1 MHGSVG
7 TLPFGG
13 VGQSGTGAY
22 RGKASFDVFTHQ
34 RTVVETPNWMDKLLR
49 VRYMPYLESEL
60 KRAQW
65 LSSSKPN
72 FDRNGKKIQ
81 GASYWLWMVF
91 GLGGPSAK
99 GALLRW
105 LFVLASGYV
114 ALNGFNL
121 KWPGAQA

>member
-13 VGQSGTGAY
+13 VGQSGAGAY
-22 RGKASFDVFTHQ
+22 RGKASFDCFTHR

-60 KRAQW
+60 KNFQW
-65 LSSSKPN
+65 MNAKKVD
-72 FDRNGKKIQ
+72 FDRNGNKIK
-81 GASYWLWMVF
+81 GPGYWLWLVL
-91 GLGGPSAK
+91 GLGGSSTK

-105 LFVLASGYV
+105 LIVAVSSYV
-114 ALNGFNL
+114 ALNGLDLRSF
-121 KWPGAQA
+121 GTRA

>member
-22 RGKASFDVFTHQ
+22 RGKASFDCFSHQ
-34 RTVVETPNWMDKLLR
+34 RTVVETPSWMDKLLR
-49 VRYMPYLESEL
+49 VRYMPYMESEL
-60 KRAQW
+60 KKIQW
-65 LSSSKPN
+65 MNSSKPN
-72 FDRNGKKIQ
+72 FDRDGKKIK
-81 GASYWLWMVF
+81 GVSYWLWMVF

-105 LFVLASGYV
+105 LLVLASSYV